1 MQSEEASTSAAPPSE
16 VAVPDDIDSPSAG
29 APLGADRKLRE
40 RTPKAYKGA
49 DEPAPDEEEL
59 EAKKA
64 KAAKRKAEDDA
75 LAAKARRKRAA
86 GQKLR
91 PIEPLAAPENLKT
104 WRSWLES
111 LPDDTTLER
120 ALGQPVPSAVPPSL
134 RLHTPEALIGH
145 LLHVHQFLHAFG
157 PQLGQSTDPHD
168 PLGLAGLGLREIDAA
183 VVHGD
188 LGDAHAARHAAPP
201 ARQVRDPPP
210 RAARLDT
217 EKDAYHDFLA
227 SAETDD
233 GVDDFLHLDA
243 PTARAV
249 LDTLAA
255 THHAWP
261 QLAYVCVRALCGAHR
276 RSAACPPAPP
286 APAAA
291 RARPPPPARPPPA
304 PPTPHPRHV
313 AGNPGPARARGDAA
327 GAALGEYHASTSPR
341 ATSYSR
347 CFAISCWR
355 RRRRGGCSTTARRA
369 SKRLNGI
376 GRRRRRWGWRS
387 CSR

>member
-1 MQSEEASTSAAPPSE
+1 MDEEVDDTPGTEKAPTPPADEPAKTSEPPAQSESSPVPMQSEEASTAAAPPSE

-188 LGDAHAARHAAPP
+188 LPATHTLHVTLLRQLAKCATRHHEQLAS
-201 ARQVRDPPP
+201 
-210 RAARLDT
+210 DT

-261 QLAYVCVRALCGAHR
+261 QLAYVCVRALCGAYR
-276 RSAACPPAPP
+276 R
-286 APAAA
+286 
-291 RARPPPPARPPPA
+291 PPARRRL
-304 PPTPHPRHV
+304 PRL
-313 AGNPGPARARGDAA
+313 PDAA
-327 GAALGEYHASTSPR
+327 IEPSPSRAPEASRSHR
-341 ATSYSR
+341 A
-347 CFAISCWR
+347 IR
-355 RRRRGGCSTTARRA
+355 RRAKSTKQPRV
-369 SKRLNGI
+369 
-376 GRRRRRWGWRS
+376 
-387 CSR
+387 

>member
-1 MQSEEASTSAAPPSE
+1 M
-16 VAVPDDIDSPSAG
+16 
-29 APLGADRKLRE
+29 
-40 RTPKAYKGA
+40 
-49 DEPAPDEEEL
+49 
-59 EAKKA
+59 
-64 KAAKRKAEDDA
+64 
-75 LAAKARRKRAA
+75 
-86 GQKLR
+86 
-91 PIEPLAAPENLKT
+91 

-111 LPDDTTLER
+111 LPDDTTPER

-134 RLHTPEALIGH
+134 RLPPEALIGH

-188 LGDAHAARHAAPP
+188 LPATHTLHITLLRQLAKCAIRHHEQLAS
-201 ARQVRDPPP
+201 
-210 RAARLDT
+210 DT
-217 EKDAYHDFLA
+217 ERDAYHDFLA

-276 RSAACPPAPP
+276 RPPAHPP
-286 APAAA
+286 VPRRPA
-291 RARPPPPARPPPA
+291 RPPARPPTRPPA
-304 PPTPHPRHV
+304 SRRRQPSR
-313 AGNPGPARARGDAA
+313 PARARGDAA
-327 GAALGEYHASTSPR
+327 GAAPRRVPRSRRHRALRATLDAVRPR
-341 ATSYSR
+341 AGDGDG
-347 CFAISCWR
+347 A
-355 RRRRGGCSTTARRA
+355 AA
-369 SKRLNGI
+369 A
-376 GRRRRRWGWRS
+376 
-387 CSR
+387 

>member
-1 MQSEEASTSAAPPSE
+1 MEVEDTPGTEKAPTPPAEESAPAPAPSESSPVPMESEASTAAAPPSE
-16 VAVPDDIDSPSAG
+16 VAVPDDVDSPSAD

-134 RLHTPEALIGH
+134 RLHTPDALIGH

-188 LGDAHAARHAAPP
+188 LPATHTLHITLLRQLAKCAIRHHEQLAS
-201 ARQVRDPPP
+201 
-210 RAARLDT
+210 DT

-255 THHAWP
+255 THQHITSLVLRP
-261 QLAYVCVRALCGAHR
+261 GA
-276 RSAACPPAPP
+276 
-286 APAAA
+286 
-291 RARPPPPARPPPA
+291 
-304 PPTPHPRHV
+304 
-313 AGNPGPARARGDAA
+313 GYEQPGAA
-327 GAALGEYHASTSPR
+327 GYVFPE
-341 ATSYSR
+341 
-347 CFAISCWR
+347 FDISFVIEF
-355 RRRRGGCSTTARRA
+355 RGFNA
-369 SKRLNGI
+369 
-376 GRRRRRWGWRS
+376 
-387 CSR
+387 